1 MHILHNAEICP
12 LHARSAH
19 RMATL
24 NSIDNK
30 VYRVQKKVTKQYLT
44 VTAHVKEVNQIK
56 SECNTLNQIT
66 FLT

>member
-1 MHILHNAEICP
+1 
-12 LHARSAH
+12 
-19 RMATL
+19 MATL

-30 VYRVQKKVTKQYLT
+30 VYRVQKKVIKKHITER
-44 VTAHVKEVNQIK
+44 AHVKDVNQIK